1 MILVTEPVF
10 PLEDP
15 VIVDYVGQLLAVVP
29 SHAHVSYVVDVHPV
43 NRDREIEFR
52 LLELFCY
59 LEARQVTRNLRRFV
73 NNENLRDTLNLKQK
87 LGSLPGFAS
96 HCTILKPSII
106 LRRLRGSKLVHHQG
120 CLLHQLLVEGAPE
133 LIFFKIFG

>member
-52 LLELFCY
+52 LLELLCY

-73 NNENLRDTLNLKQK
+73 NNENLRDTLNL
-87 LGSLPGFAS
+87 
-96 HCTILKPSII
+96 
-106 LRRLRGSKLVHHQG
+106 
-120 CLLHQLLVEGAPE
+120 
-133 LIFFKIFG
+133 